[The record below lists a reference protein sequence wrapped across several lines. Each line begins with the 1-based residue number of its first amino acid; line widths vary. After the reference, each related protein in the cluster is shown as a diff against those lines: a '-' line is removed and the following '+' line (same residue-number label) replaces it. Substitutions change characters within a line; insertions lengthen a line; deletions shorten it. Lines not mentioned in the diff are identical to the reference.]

1 MRLLICAGGTGGG
14 VYPALAVVQ
23 ERDKNQS
30 DAILW
35 VGSEKGMEY
44 SLVKHAGL
52 EFRGIAAA
60 GIHGVGWK
68 KLPKNIASLVR
79 GFFDSRRIL
88 KDFKPEVLFFTG
100 GYIGIPMAFAGIHIP
115 QLIFIPD
122 IEPGL
127 SLKVLARL
135 ADTIAVVCDDS
146 KKYLPSHKKIVVT
159 GYPTRAELKK
169 WTKENARNLF
179 GLSDL
184 KPVLFIFGGSK
195 GARSI
200 NQAVANHIHEL
211 LNLCQIIHITGQSD
225 WDYVCKV
232 REHLDPAEAR
242 DYHINPYLHEEMGA
256 AFAAA
261 DLVISRAG
269 ASTLGEFPL
278 FGLPAILVPYPYAW
292 RYQKVNADYLAEK
305 GAAIIIEDTMLD
317 KEIVGTVGD
326 LMQNRDKLAEMKKA
340 MSSLAIPDAAKN
352 IAVLLEEL
360 AISKSEQS

>member
-1 MRLLICAGGTGGG
+1 
-14 VYPALAVVQ
+14 
-23 ERDKNQS
+23 
-30 DAILW
+30 
-35 VGSEKGMEY
+35 
-44 SLVKHAGL
+44 
-52 EFRGIAAA
+52 
-60 GIHGVGWK
+60 
-68 KLPKNIASLVR
+68 
-79 GFFDSRRIL
+79 
-88 KDFKPEVLFFTG
+88 
-100 GYIGIPMAFAGIHIP
+100 
-115 QLIFIPD
+115 
-122 IEPGL
+122 
-127 SLKVLARL
+127 
-135 ADTIAVVCDDS
+135 
-146 KKYLPSHKKIVVT
+146 
-159 GYPTRAELKK
+159 
-169 WTKENARNLF
+169 LF

-184 KPVLFIFGGSK
+184 KSVLFIFGGSK

-232 REHLDPAEAR
+232 RENLDPTEAK
-242 DYHINPYLHEEMGA
+242 DYHISPYLHEEMGA

-261 DLVISRAG
+261 DLVVSRAG

-305 GAAIIIEDTMLD
+305 GAAIIIEDAILD

-326 LMQNRDKLAEMKKA
+326 LMQNRDKLAEMKRA
-340 MSSLAIPDAAKN
+340 MSGLAIPDAAKN